1 MENIAGVVD
10 GDIAV
15 AAGLGEVV
23 VDTWA
28 VEWMREGGV
37 VAAAELLG
45 LGQQPPVAAVDG
57 RAAMDWV

>member
-15 AAGLGEVV
+15 AAGLGVVV

-28 VEWMREGGV
+28 VEWMREGVV
-37 VAAAELLG
+37 VAAAVELLG
-45 LGQQPPVAAVDG
+45 LEQQPLVAAVDG
-57 RAAMDWV
+57 RAAMD

>member
-15 AAGLGEVV
+15 GADLGEVV

-28 VEWMREGGV
+28 VEWMREGVV
-37 VAAAELLG
+37 VAAVELLG
-45 LGQQPPVAAVDG
+45 LEQQPLVAAADG
-57 RAAMDWV
+57 RAATD